1 MEEFPLR
8 KLNDAIDR
16 FCALH
21 PRLGIPG
28 LMRYIVIANAAVYI
42 FSMFDRSGLLEST
55 LAMDA
60 AALLHGQVWR
70 IVTFVLIPTGSQPLS
85 VLLSLFFYYWLG
97 ESMERLWG
105 STKFTVYYASGML
118 LSVLASVIALFLDGF
133 ALPLYG
139 AAYVNAALFFAFAL
153 TYPEAVVRLFFII
166 PVKMK
171 WLAILE
177 AAGYVAAVVLGVW
190 QGLWGFALTPIV
202 AMLNLFVFF
211 SPDFHRRADTVRS
224 RNRREAVQ
232 FRRAV
237 KEQKRQRGYN
247 HKCEV
252 CGRTDTDFPELQ
264 FRYCSK
270 CSGYHC
276 FCEEHI
282 FNHTHHVE

>member
-1 MEEFPLR
+1 MR

-28 LMRYIVIANAAVYI
+28 LMRYIVIANAAIYI
-42 FSMFDRSGLLEST
+42 FSLFDQSGLLLNV

-60 AALLHGQVWR
+60 RSVLHGQIWR
-70 IVTFVLIPTGSQPLS
+70 IVTFVLIPTGSSPLS

-97 ESMERLWG
+97 ESMERIWG
-105 STKFTVYYASGML
+105 STKFTVYYVSGML
-118 LSVLASVIALFLDGF
+118 LSVIASILALFLDGF
-133 ALPLYG
+133 SFPLYG
-139 AAYVNAALFFAFAL
+139 AGYVNSALFFAYAL
-153 TYPEAVVRLFFII
+153 TYPEAMVRIFYII

-177 AAGYVAAVVLGVW
+177 AVVYAVVVVW
-190 QGLWGFALTPIV
+190 GIVTGAWGYALTPVV

-211 SPDFHRRADTVRS
+211 SPDFYRKADSVRAH
-224 RNRREAVQ
+224 NRREAVQ
-232 FRRAV
+232 FRKAV
-237 KEQKRQRGYN
+237 KEQQRQKGYN

-252 CGRTDTDFPELQ
+252 CGRTDTDYPDLQ

-276 FCEEHI
+276 FCEDHI
-282 FNHTHHVE
+282 FNHTHHME

>member
-1 MEEFPLR
+1 MR

-28 LMRYIVIANAAVYI
+28 LMRYIVIANAAIYI
-42 FSMFDRSGLLEST
+42 FSLFDQSGLLLST

-60 AALLHGQVWR
+60 RSLLHGQIWR
-70 IVTFVLIPTGSQPLS
+70 IVTFVLIPTGSRPLS
-85 VLLSLFFYYWLG
+85 VLLSLFFYFWLG

-105 STKFTVYYASGML
+105 STKFTVYYISGML
-118 LSVLASVIALFLDGF
+118 LSVIASILALFLDGF
-133 ALPLYG
+133 AFPLYG
-139 AAYVNAALFFAFAL
+139 AGYVNAALFFAYAL
-153 TYPEAVVRLFFII
+153 TYPEAMVRVFYII

-171 WLAILE
+171 WLAYIE
-177 AAGYVAAVVLGVW
+177 AALYVLAVIYGIVLGA
-190 QGLWGFALTPIV
+190 WGYALTPIV

-211 SPDFHRRADTVRS
+211 SPDFYRRADSVRS
-224 RNRREAVQ
+224 HNRREAVQ
-232 FRRAV
+232 FRKAV
-237 KEQKRQRGYN
+237 KEQQRQKGYN

-252 CGRTDTDFPELQ
+252 CGRTDTEYPNLQ

-276 FCEEHI
+276 FCEDHI
-282 FNHTHHVE
+282 FNHTHHME